1 MFLDSLIGNSLL
13 MLSLAVLTGILIGR
27 IEIKGFRLGIS
38 GALFTGLG
46 LSILGDFSVMG
57 MDIPQVTVPH
67 SYFIISLALFVAAV
81 GLMAA
86 KDIGGVIKAHGFKFI
101 VAGFL
106 MTLVAAVLTIAGAK
120 AFSSLGQVDA
130 RLIEGVFSG
139 ALTSSPGLGA
149 HIEGVSEAAREK
161 ITIGHS
167 IGYPFGV
174 IMVILFQEL
183 WPKIRN
189 IDLEE
194 EREKF
199 KSHIDEVTSGAKE
212 NLDKETVTF
221 SVGGF
226 TLAVVLGGIL
236 GEIPIPLGPLGT
248 VTLGITGGVLPAALI
263 IGYIGK
269 IGPIKTR
276 MSHEV
281 LSSIRSLTLALF
293 LAVVGIEAGEGFID
307 ALMGAGLVLV
317 LITFIVGLGAI
328 AAGMLLLR
336 GLWSLDWIVVSGA
349 ITGGMTSTPGLG
361 AAIEA
366 TGTEDVGAG
375 YGSTYPFALIGMVI
389 FAKVMTILMA

>member
-13 MLSLAVLTGILIGR
+13 MLSVAVLLGILIGR

-46 LSILGDFSVMG
+46 ISILGGVNVLG
-57 MDIPQVTVPH
+57 ATIPQVKVSH
-67 SYFIISLALFVAAV
+67 SYFILSLALFVAAV

-101 VAGFL
+101 VAGFM
-106 MTLVAAVLTIAGAK
+106 MTLVAAILTIVGAK
-120 AFSSLGQVDA
+120 ALSSLGAVDS

-149 HIEGVSEAAREK
+149 HIEGVSQTTREK

-174 IMVILFQEL
+174 VMVIIFQEL

-189 IDLEE
+189 IDLEKE
-194 EREKF
+194 KEKF
-199 KSHIDEVTSGAKE
+199 KSHIDAVTSDDKAEVAK
-212 NLDKETVTF
+212 DTVTF

-226 TLAVVLGGIL
+226 ILAVVLGGIL

-263 IGYIGK
+263 VGYVGK
-269 IGPIKTR
+269 VGPFKTR

-281 LSSIRSLTLALF
+281 LSSIRSLTLAIF
-293 LAVVGIEAGEGFID
+293 LAVVGIEAGEGFIS
-307 ALMGAGLVLV
+307 ALMSAGLVLV

-328 AAGMLLLR
+328 AAGMLILR
-336 GLWSLDWIVVSGA
+336 GLWDLDWIVVSGA

-389 FAKVMTILMA
+389 FAKIMTILL

>member
-1 MFLDSLIGNSLL
+1 MFLDPLLGNSLL
-13 MLSLAVLTGILIGR
+13 VLSFAVLIGILLGR
-27 IEIKGFRLGIS
+27 IEVYGFRLGIS
-38 GALFTGLG
+38 GALFTGLAISIVGGVNIFG
-46 LSILGDFSVMG
+46 LE
-57 MDIPQVTVPH
+57 IPQVTVPH

-86 KDIGGVIKAHGFKFI
+86 KDIGGVIKAHGSKFI
-101 VAGFL
+101 IAGFVMSL
-106 MTLVAAVLTIAGAK
+106 TAAVLTIVGAK
-120 AFSSLGQVDA
+120 AFSSLGSVDA

-174 IMVILFQEL
+174 VMVILFQEL

-189 IDLEE
+189 INLEE
-194 EREKF
+194 ERKKF
-199 KSHIDEVTSGAKE
+199 KSHIDEVTSSVKE
-212 NLDKETVTF
+212 NISKDTVTF

-226 TLAVVLGGIL
+226 MLAVVLGGIL
-236 GEIPIPLGPLGT
+236 GMIPIPLGPLGT
-248 VTLGITGGVLPAALI
+248 VTLGITGGVLPAALV
-263 IGYIGK
+263 IGYVGK
-269 IGPIKTR
+269 VGPIKTR

-293 LAVVGIEAGEGFID
+293 LAVVGIEAGAGFLE
-307 ALMGAGLVLV
+307 ALMDAGLILV

-328 AAGMLLLR
+328 AAGMLILR
-336 GLWSLDWIVVSGA
+336 GFWDLDWIVVSGA

-375 YGSTYPFALIGMVI
+375 YGSTYPFALLGMVI
-389 FAKVMTILMA
+389 FAKIMNIFMA